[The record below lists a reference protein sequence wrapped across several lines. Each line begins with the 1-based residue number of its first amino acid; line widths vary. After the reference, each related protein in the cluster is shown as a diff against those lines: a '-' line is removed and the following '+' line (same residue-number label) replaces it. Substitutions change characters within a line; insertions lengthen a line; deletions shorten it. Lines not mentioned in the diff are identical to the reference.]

1 MSSLRSRLAL
11 PILLATVVAAIIV
24 DLLVLA
30 AVRREFVNDLRLR
43 LERQASLLS
52 SVRLSA
58 GEEPELRGIAIV
70 ALRPDGT
77 TRLPFRPR
85 EPSLWTTL
93 DSDGRIAEPR
103 EFLEVPA
110 VGLRLDRA
118 PGRWQGVILPDEQ
131 AVIIIP
137 TSTSVRAYEE
147 IRVRLIL
154 ATVGLVFIVLTV
166 AWVLGARIG
175 SRIRELTRRITVFVE
190 DDAAALT
197 RTRAVDELTALSTE
211 LEHANAT
218 LVRTKDS
225 IERLQKMRGEFLAN
239 VSHEVRTPLF
249 ALKGYLE
256 TLLDGGIEDST
267 VNRTFVEK
275 AQRHAQR
282 LDALLK
288 DLIEISRIET
298 GEMKM
303 SFRYFRLRDL
313 LQPVYEAHLEHAHQK
328 RQSLGIECPELEAL
342 GDRDRLAQVLSNL
355 IENAIA
361 YSPSG
366 SSITLTA
373 TEGERTVRISVSDN
387 GPGIPAE
394 HRGRIFERF
403 YRVDP
408 DRSREAGGTGLG
420 LAIVK
425 HIVEAHGA
433 KILLQSEIDKGS
445 VFSFEIPKGT

>member
-11 PILLATVVAAIIV
+11 PILFAAVISAVAVDLVVLATV
-24 DLLVLA
+24 
-30 AVRREFVNDLRLR
+30 RRELADDLRLR
-43 LERQASLLS
+43 LERQSSLLS
-52 SVRLSA
+52 SIALSA
-58 GEEPELRGIAIV
+58 GEGPHFRGFAIV

-77 TRLPFRPR
+77 TRLPFQPWQ
-85 EPSLWTTL
+85 PSLWATL
-93 DSDGRIAEPR
+93 DEDGRIPDPS
-103 EFLEVPA
+103 EFLDKPA
-110 VGLRLDRA
+110 VGIHLDSV
-118 PGRWQGVILPDEQ
+118 PERWQGVILPDER
-131 AVIIIP
+131 AGIIL
-137 TSTSVRAYEE
+137 STGAAVRAFEE
-147 IRVRLIL
+147 IRVRLVLATAGLVVIIL
-154 ATVGLVFIVLTV
+154 AVALIVGT
-166 AWVLGARIG
+166 RIG
-175 SRIRELTRRITVFVE
+175 SRIRILTRQIAILVD

-197 RTRAVDELTALSTE
+197 RTRAVDELTSLSLE

-218 LVRTKDS
+218 LVKTKNN
-225 IERLQKMRGEFLAN
+225 IERLQKMRSEFLAN

-267 VNRTFVEK
+267 VNQSFLEK

-303 SFRYFRLRDL
+303 SFRYFRVKDL
-313 LQPVYEAHLEHAHQK
+313 LQPVYEAHLDAAHQK
-328 RQSLGIECPELEAL
+328 GQLLELEGSELEVL
-342 GDRDRLAQVLSNL
+342 GDRERLVQALSNL
-355 IENAIA
+355 VENAIA
-361 YSPSG
+361 YSPTG
-366 SSITLTA
+366 SRIILSAAELERSI
-373 TEGERTVRISVSDN
+373 RISVSDN
-387 GPGIPAE
+387 GPGIAAE
-394 HRGRIFERF
+394 HHSRIFERF

-433 KILLQSEIDKGS
+433 KIMIRSALGQGS
-445 VFSFEIPKGT
+445 TFSFEIPKGT

>member
-11 PILLATVVAAIIV
+11 PILLATVFCAVVV
-24 DLLVLA
+24 DLIVLS
-30 AVRREFVNDLRLR
+30 AVRREFASDLQLR
-43 LERQASLLS
+43 LERQAALLS
-52 SVRLSA
+52 SIRLSA
-58 GEEPELRGIAIV
+58 GEEPQLRGVAII

-77 TRLPFRPR
+77 TRLPFQPW
-85 EPSLWTTL
+85 EPSLWTSL
-93 DSDGRIAEPR
+93 EDDGRIPEPS
-103 EFLEVPA
+103 EFLDRPA
-110 VGLRLDRA
+110 VGIRLERV
-118 PGRWQGVILPDEQ
+118 PEGWQGVILPDEQ
-131 AVIIIP
+131 GGIIMP
-137 TSTSVRAYEE
+137 TSGSIRAFEE
-147 IRVRLIL
+147 IRVRLVL
-154 ATVGLVFIVLTV
+154 ATAGLVFVVLVV
-166 AWVLGARIG
+166 AWSVGSRIG
-175 SRIRELTRRITVFVE
+175 SRIASLTRRITVLVD

-197 RTRAVDELTALSTE
+197 RAREVDELTALSTE

-218 LVRTKDS
+218 LVRTKTS
-225 IERLQKMRGEFLAN
+225 IERLQKMRSEFLAN

-256 TLLDGGIEDST
+256 TLLDGGIDDPK

-288 DLIEISRIET
+288 DLIEISRVET

-303 SFRYFRLRDL
+303 SFRYFRVQDL
-313 LQPVYEAHLEHAHQK
+313 LQLVYDAHRETAQKKGHSLILEPAEVE
-328 RQSLGIECPELEAL
+328 GL

-355 IENAIA
+355 LENALA
-361 YSPSG
+361 YSPPG
-366 SSITLTA
+366 SRIILA
-373 TEGERTVRISVSDN
+373 AKEGEKTVRISVSDN
-387 GPGIPAE
+387 GPGIAPE
-394 HRGRIFERF
+394 HQDRIFERF

-433 KILLQSEIDKGS
+433 KVFLHSAIGQGS